1 MDRTNR
7 TSVVGRYAI
16 PIPPAMPRKYAS
28 GDRGD
33 AWYSSLILCS
43 IRMYAASL
51 MTCCPIRKREYTKE
65 PKSANARYFG
75 ARTQTNTIRIAS
87 TSALDTIA
95 RGSWSW
101 TRIDVPRKTPV
112 PDHRLANAMGSV
124 LVDRS
129 PDHPQE
135 RLPEPPRTG

>member
-1 MDRTNR
+1 MR
-7 TSVVGRYAI
+7 
-16 PIPPAMPRKYAS
+16 
-28 GDRGD
+28 
-33 AWYSSLILCS
+33 
-43 IRMYAASL
+43 
-51 MTCCPIRKREYTKE
+51 CCPIRKREYTEE
-65 PKSANARYFG
+65 PKSANERYFG
-75 ARTQTNTIRIAS
+75 ARAQPNTIMIAS

-129 PDHPQE
+129 PDDPEERPLEAHGTDRGGQAACHP
-135 RLPEPPRTG
+135 